1 MGARID
7 QSCADSD
14 GRSGEGIAPRR
25 ACGYGKRYDE
35 PTLVCVGWANRGSLV
50 RFSPLEIP
58 RAFFTLCV
66 VFCSVWALFICSGP
80 FLSTGI
86 CH

>member
-1 MGARID
+1 MPI
-7 QSCADSD
+7 QTADR
-14 GRSGEGIAPRR
+14 GRELRPGERVGM
-25 ACGYGKRYDE
+25 GKRYDE

-66 VFCSVWALFICSGP
+66 VFCSVWALFICSGL
-80 FLSTGI
+80 FLSMGI
-86 CH
+86 CHGY